1 MNQVCQSWALR
12 WSKLQGEQKMH
23 GLYWGVTVLVAVL
36 SGYNLHISLI
46 ENVAHDALSYMPSY
60 TEKFISEGRWIN
72 FALFEGLKRMPPD
85 LAALLSNAFLFV
97 FSFVVAH
104 RFRPVLWS
112 SVLFAL
118 VALNIPY
125 FTMLFKW
132 PMTLVPGTLMMALFA
147 LLSNKM
153 SRTVLL
159 LTAGVL
165 FFATYPAFYF
175 LMPLLFVGPLQRASW
190 PELLRFVAVWIAG
203 YVLGYGVSQASVYLY
218 TTLATD
224 HGHWIEFAQW
234 RKSTPMHDV
243 ASLWQNVL
251 KSSGN
256 FERNAR
262 YIADLS
268 GWFYL
273 PVLAVMLWAL
283 GQEFK
288 YCVLVFMVIFS
299 IYASVLV
306 LGVNVPLRSGIT
318 LPLGLMMFALLV
330 KTDWARGALLL
341 CLCVPFAYKMHD
353 YNFGYNHK
361 RIYMAQLFNANDARH
376 YLKQPQQFK
385 RIVVTLDER
394 KMSDYFY
401 DLTRSRT
408 FINRHNLR
416 EHYIKPFLYKNGWG
430 FDQIQVKNIKR
441 PETPVGK
448 AKVQKQGNTLL
459 MTLE

>member
-1 MNQVCQSWALR
+1 MNRVAKSWFLS
-12 WSKLQGEQKMH
+12 WSSLPGEQKMH
-23 GLYWGVTVLVAVL
+23 VLYWLMTALVAVMTV
-36 SGYNLHISLI
+36 YNLHISLI

-97 FSFVVAH
+97 FCFVVAH

-112 SVLFAL
+112 SLLFAL

-132 PMTLVPGTLMMALFA
+132 PMTLVAGTLMMALSA
-147 LLSNKM
+147 LLSNKVP
-153 SRTVLL
+153 RTALL
-159 LTAGVL
+159 LAAGVL

-175 LMPLLFVGPLQRASW
+175 LMPLLFVGQLKRAPWS
-190 PELLRFVAVWIAG
+190 EIVCFVLVWIAG
-203 YVLGYGVSQASVYLY
+203 YVVGYGVSQLSVYLY
-218 TTLATD
+218 TSLATEQ
-224 HGHWIEFAQW
+224 GHWIEFAQW
-234 RKSTPMHDV
+234 RKSTPMHDL
-243 ASLWQNVL
+243 ASLWDNIL

-262 YIADLS
+262 YIANLS
-268 GWFYL
+268 AWFYL
-273 PVLAVMLWAL
+273 PIAGVVLWAL
-283 GQEFK
+283 GQEIK
-288 YCVLVFMVIFS
+288 YCVIVFMVILS
-299 IYASVLV
+299 IYASVIV

-330 KTDWARGALLL
+330 KTDWARGALLV

-353 YNFGYNHK
+353 YNSGYNHK

-385 RIVVTLDER
+385 HIVVTLDER

-430 FDQIQVKNIKR
+430 FDQIQVRNVSQAQ
-441 PETPVGK
+441 PAQGK

-459 MTLE
+459 MRLE